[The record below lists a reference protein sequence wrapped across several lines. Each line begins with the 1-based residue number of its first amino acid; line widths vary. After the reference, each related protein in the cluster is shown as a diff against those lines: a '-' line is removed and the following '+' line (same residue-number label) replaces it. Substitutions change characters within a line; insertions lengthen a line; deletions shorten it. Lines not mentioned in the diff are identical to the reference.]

1 MSNWFSILESI
12 IKALVFP
19 GLLYACIGGL
29 LLAGFDRKILARMQR
44 RVGPPIMQPTYDFLK
59 LMGKETIVPHAANK
73 TVMMAAPI
81 VGFASLV
88 VTMMLIPIGGYSA
101 FSGKADLIV
110 ILYLLT
116 IPAVALIVGGS
127 ATGSPYAGIG
137 ISREMVTMMAY
148 ELPLV
153 IVLITVAKYV
163 GGAIGG
169 SIGDGSYTYFTFSLQ
184 DISVFQTL
192 NGPLITKIS
201 MIPAA
206 IAMLLVIPAEVG
218 TQPFDV
224 AEAET
229 EICEGP
235 LVEYSGAPLGMFK
248 LNTAIKMFVM
258 TSLFQALFLGGITS
272 GIKINVY
279 VCGVAVLTLLVKAL
293 IHLAISVVLTI
304 LCMTLIHACSARLK
318 IEHLFKFYWT
328 FVTGLA
334 VISLILV
341 WIGL

>member
-1 MSNWFSILESI
+1 MSSLFEIIENI
-12 IKALVFP
+12 IKALIFP

-29 LLAGFDRKILARMQR
+29 LLAGFDRKVLARMQK
-44 RVGPPIMQPTYDFLK
+44 RVGPPILQPTYDFFK
-59 LMGKETIVPHAANK
+59 LMGKETIVPHEANK
-73 TVMMAAPI
+73 KAFLAAPI
-81 VGFASLV
+81 IGFASLV
-88 VTMMLIPIGGYSA
+88 VMMVLIPVGGYSA

-116 IPAVALIVGGS
+116 IPAVALIIGGS
-127 ATGSPYAGIG
+127 ASGSPYAGIG
-137 ISREMVTMMAY
+137 ISREMVTMIAY

-153 IVLITVAKYV
+153 IVLLTVAKLV
-163 GGAIGG
+163 GGE
-169 SIGDGSYTYFTFSLQ
+169 SLTFSLQ
-184 DISVFQTL
+184 SITKWQIT
-192 NGPLITKIS
+192 NGPSIIHWS

-206 IAMLLVIPAEVG
+206 LAMLLVIPAEVG

-272 GIKINVY
+272 GISIPVT
-279 VCGVAVLTLLVKAL
+279 VCGVGVLTILVRVL
-293 IHLAISVVLTI
+293 IHFAISVVITLI
-304 LCMTLIHACSARLK
+304 CMTAIHACTARLK

-328 FVTGLA
+328 VVTGLA
-334 VISLILV
+334 AVSLILV